1 MEALIREAQTED
13 FEGVFAL
20 VLELREHFEDHKL
33 VDKEGLL
40 AIYERFLEHDD
51 RYVYVA
57 ETGGSIIGLMS
68 LTIGASL
75 YDHKPYV
82 VIDELVVNAAHRGQG
97 VGKRLVD
104 EAFSRAVERG
114 CGEVCVDTTTSNEG
128 ALRFYREHG
137 FDHESVMFEKEL
149 E

>member
-1 MEALIREAQTED
+1 
-13 FEGVFAL
+13 
-20 VLELREHFEDHKL
+20 
-33 VDKEGLL
+33 
-40 AIYERFLEHDD
+40 
-51 RYVYVA
+51 VA
-57 ETGGSIIGLMS
+57 EAGGSIIGLMS

-128 ALRFYREHG
+128 ARLRSRECHA
-137 FDHESVMFEKEL
+137 
-149 E
+149 